1 MSSLK
6 ADPIFGT
13 LWDLGTWDCS
23 KGSEF
28 SASMRKK
35 KKARLKLLSNP
46 VTETQEVGK

>member
-35 KKARLKLLSNP
+35 ARLKLLSNP
-46 VTETQEVGK
+46 VTETEEVGDKK